1 VCPWSREREI
11 IKMAGGLT
19 GVWPSDD
26 RRDGGGV
33 LCRPLTLE
41 VYLAVSLQGRTA
53 CSTLALLSSGSDSSL
68 VLTW

>member
-1 VCPWSREREI
+1 
-11 IKMAGGLT
+11 
-19 GVWPSDD
+19 VWPSDD